1 VSDLNAE
8 IMAQLPKSSYLVHN
22 DMQELEHSLE
32 AIFPYIAKKE
42 PTNYSN
48 TGALYQ
54 LRNIDSDA
62 LSDVVSKF

>member
-1 VSDLNAE
+1 LKSPYGDLKVSDLNADY
-8 IMAQLPKSSYLVHN
+8 APTKSSYLVHN

-32 AIFPYIAKKE
+32 AIIPFLHRKKQE

-54 LRNIDSDA
+54 LRNN
-62 LSDVVSKF
+62 